1 MQTRDQATDRRGL
14 PLAPGLSVRWL
25 DGAGQ
30 PEARIVRV
38 VGDYDLVTVVMDD
51 GAGRAERMVPCAEI
65 ELLVPA
71 RVTVQTRRN
80 VA

>member
-1 MQTRDQATDRRGL
+1 MKTRDQATDHHGL

-38 VGDYDLVTVVMDD
+38 VGDYDLVTVVMED
-51 GAGRAERMVPCAEI
+51 GAGRVERMVPCVEI
-65 ELLVPA
+65 ELLIPT
-71 RVTVQTRRN
+71 RVTSQTRRS
-80 VA
+80 AA